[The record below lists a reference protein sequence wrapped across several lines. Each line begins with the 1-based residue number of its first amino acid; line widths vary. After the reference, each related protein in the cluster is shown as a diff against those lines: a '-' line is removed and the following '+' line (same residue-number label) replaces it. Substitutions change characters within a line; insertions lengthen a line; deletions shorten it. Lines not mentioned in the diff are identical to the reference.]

1 MREFIFPC
9 VCLLATFVFTACEEK
24 KPVRQVSPF
33 VTVNM
38 IDKNSRKCILDSVCA
53 EVKLQY
59 PILTGGDITSAV
71 NAINDSLRLMALAG
85 LEADPAW
92 SAEQAFD
99 SVQTGLY
106 ALLREH
112 LIMAPEWTGGFFKE
126 VKTNTLL
133 NTSKLVS
140 FEMSASGYTGGA
152 HPSYSAV
159 LSTYDLSTGKS
170 VGLSNVVNDT
180 TALRPMLEKGFL
192 AAKKENPS
200 DTIKLSDLLFPEIK
214 QLPVSANFCI
224 VPEGV
229 RFLYNPYEV
238 APWAV
243 GPTDITLTWE
253 QLGRLADRKKWLE

>member
-1 MREFIFPC
+1 MRKLIFPGI
-9 VCLLATFVFTACEEK
+9 CLLAAIVISACEEK

-33 VTVNM
+33 ATVNM

-53 EVKLQY
+53 EVRLQY

-85 LEADPAW
+85 LETDPAW

-99 SVQTGLY
+99 SAQTRLY

-112 LIMAPEWTGGFFKE
+112 LIMVPEWTGGFFKE

-133 NTSKLVS
+133 NTAKLVS

-159 LSTYDLSTGKS
+159 LATYDLATGKS
-170 VGLSNVVNDT
+170 IELAHVVSDT
-180 TALRPMLEKGFL
+180 AALRPMLEKGFL
-192 AAKKENPS
+192 AAKKEGSS
-200 DTIKLSDLLFPEIK
+200 DTTKLFDLLFPEIK
-214 QLPVSANFCI
+214 QLPVSTNISI

-243 GPTDITLTWE
+243 GATEITLTWE
-253 QLGRLADRKKWLE
+253 QLGRLADRKKWLQ